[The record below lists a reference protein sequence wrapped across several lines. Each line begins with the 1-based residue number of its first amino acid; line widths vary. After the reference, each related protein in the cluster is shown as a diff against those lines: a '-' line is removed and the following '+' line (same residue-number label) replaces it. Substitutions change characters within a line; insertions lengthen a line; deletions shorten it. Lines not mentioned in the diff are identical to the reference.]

1 MTEKVNDKNQN
12 QTTEPKV
19 MESALVAIE
28 NTQKIDPNIGM
39 RKKRN

>member
-1 MTEKVNDKNQN
+1 MTEKTNEKNQK

-19 MESALVAIE
+19 MEAALVAID
-28 NTQKIDPNIGM
+28 NTQKMESNIDL

>member
-1 MTEKVNDKNQN
+1 MTEKTNEKNQN

-28 NTQKIDPNIGM
+28 NTQKIGSNIDL